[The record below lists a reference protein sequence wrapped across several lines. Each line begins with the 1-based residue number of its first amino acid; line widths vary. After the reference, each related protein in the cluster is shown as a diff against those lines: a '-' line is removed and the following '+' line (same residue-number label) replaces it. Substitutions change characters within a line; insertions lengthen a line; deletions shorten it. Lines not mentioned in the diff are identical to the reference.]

1 MFNKN
6 SYLCFSHKQYTM
18 KFLKDIFSE
27 NAGGKYSSKKVW
39 GHVFSALIAITY
51 VMDGWDFY
59 KIDHH
64 LFDALLISAG
74 YYLGLRTIS
83 KWFEGRSKNEKSAK

>member
-1 MFNKN
+1 
-6 SYLCFSHKQYTM
+6 M

-27 NAGGKYSSKKVW
+27 TTGGKYSSKKVW

-51 VMDGWDFY
+51 VLDGWDFY

-64 LFDALLISAG
+64 LFDALLIAAG
-74 YYLGLRTIS
+74 YYLGLNTLS
-83 KWFEGRSKNEKSAK
+83 NLLKKTDKTTDDKK

>member
-1 MFNKN
+1 
-6 SYLCFSHKQYTM
+6 M
-18 KFLKDIFSE
+18 KFLKDILSE
-27 NAGGKYSSKKVW
+27 TTGGKYSSKKVW
-39 GHVFSALIAITY
+39 GHVFSALVAITY

-74 YYLGLRTIS
+74 YYLGLNTIS
-83 KWFEGRSKNEKSAK
+83 NLLKKNDKPKNAKK